1 MSNKIL
7 PSGIEKN
14 YYDCLFKAI
23 FGRNNDQSKKWRLEL
38 YNALRGTNYTDPDAL
53 EINTIENVIYLT
65 MKNDISFLVDSQ
77 MTLFEQQS
85 SYNPNMP
92 LRGLMYFAQLYQMYL
107 TKLGKSLHY
116 SKLVKL
122 PYPKFVVF
130 YNGNKET
137 DNKVYLK
144 LSDAFGEKEKDGD
157 FEWTAELINI
167 NPEHNKSLQKNCKPL
182 YDYVR
187 YVSRIKDNK
196 KEGKPAEEAVS
207 EAVNWA
213 INQNLLNGFFKIQ
226 KEEVLAMSLTE
237 FDVEEFKREMRE
249 EGREEQAIED
259 AVIAVRD
266 FNVSPQVAAEKM
278 NAPLELVLQKLEE
291 STSC

>member
-1 MSNKIL
+1 M
-7 PSGIEKN
+7 
-14 YYDCLFKAI
+14 
-23 FGRNNDQSKKWRLEL
+23 R
-38 YNALRGTNYTDPDAL
+38 
-53 EINTIENVIYLT
+53 
-65 MKNDISFLVDSQ
+65 
-77 MTLFEQQS
+77 
-85 SYNPNMP
+85 
-92 LRGLMYFAQLYQMYL
+92 
-107 TKLGKSLHY
+107 
-116 SKLVKL
+116 
-122 PYPKFVVF
+122 
-130 YNGNKET
+130 
-137 DNKVYLK
+137 
-144 LSDAFGEKEKDGD
+144 
-157 FEWTAELINI
+157 
-167 NPEHNKSLQKNCKPL
+167 
-182 YDYVR
+182 
-187 YVSRIKDNK
+187 
-196 KEGKPAEEAVS
+196 KPAEEAVS

>member
-1 MSNKIL
+1 MPNKIL
-7 PSGIEKN
+7 PSGIETK
-14 YYDCLFKAI
+14 YYDRLFKAI
-23 FGRNNDQSKKWRLEL
+23 FGRNNQQSKQWRLEL
-38 YNALRGTNYTDPDAL
+38 YNALCGTNYKDPDAL

-92 LRGLMYFAQLYQMYL
+92 LRGLMYFAQLYQMHL
-107 TKLGKSLHY
+107 TKIGRSLHY
-116 SKLVKL
+116 SKLVKI

-137 DNKVYLK
+137 DDRIFLK
-144 LSDAFGEKEKDGD
+144 LSDAFENKEKEGD
-157 FEWTAELINI
+157 FEWTAEMINI
-167 NPEHNKSLQKNCKPL
+167 NQNHNITLQKNCKPL

-187 YVSRIKDNK
+187 YVSKLKNNK
-196 KEGKPAEEAVS
+196 KNGLPADKAVS
-207 EAVNWA
+207 EAIDWA

-249 EGREEQAIED
+249 EGREDQAIED
-259 AVIAVRD
+259 AVIAVRE

-278 NAPLELVLQKLEE
+278 KAPLELVLQKLEE
-291 STSC
+291 SASC

>member
-1 MSNKIL
+1 M
-7 PSGIEKN
+7 
-14 YYDCLFKAI
+14 
-23 FGRNNDQSKKWRLEL
+23 
-38 YNALRGTNYTDPDAL
+38 
-53 EINTIENVIYLT
+53 
-65 MKNDISFLVDSQ
+65 
-77 MTLFEQQS
+77 
-85 SYNPNMP
+85 
-92 LRGLMYFAQLYQMYL
+92 
-107 TKLGKSLHY
+107 
-116 SKLVKL
+116 
-122 PYPKFVVF
+122 
-130 YNGNKET
+130 
-137 DNKVYLK
+137 
-144 LSDAFGEKEKDGD
+144 
-157 FEWTAELINI
+157 INI